1 MPAESDFTIR
11 LADGRSVLV
20 DEVDYLRLKDMK
32 WRGVKKR
39 SLWYAVTTPSGT
51 NKTISMHRL
60 ILNAAE
66 GIEVDHRNHDGLD
79 NRRSNL
85 REATR
90 QQNMRK
96 LNPAE
101 GDTQR
106 FNCDDLEAWLAST
119 GDAPAVIE
127 YLAAKFMD
135 SDEARQRRVL
145 AKVEALL
152 PELLNAVQ
160 VLRGPAT

>member
-1 MPAESDFTIR
+1 MSQTTFDFEPGLPQRFGSLRQFVAHRSSIVR
-11 LADGRSVLV
+11 KCPKAQAADM
-20 DEVDYLRLKDMK
+20 DI
-32 WRGVKKR
+32 
-39 SLWYAVTTPSGT
+39 APST
-51 NKTISMHRL
+51 LS
-60 ILNAAE
+60 
-66 GIEVDHRNHDGLD
+66 
-79 NRRSNL
+79 
-85 REATR
+85 
-90 QQNMRK
+90 RK

-135 SDEARQRRVL
+135 TDEARQRRTL

-152 PELLNAVQ
+152 PELLQAVQ
-160 VLRGPAT
+160 VLKGVPA